1 MKQTLT
7 ILMAITVLLFFCSTL
22 LADTGTYQILDYRVK
37 LTPNPNGTVEIEYF
51 QRWLVT
57 GGGIPWVT
65 VGMPNRNFT
74 IVPRSNK
81 GNALGVYE
89 ETTGNWM
96 GVRVTLDKNY
106 GPSQTF
112 QIGFTVIQNRLFY
125 DDGENYRLAFWPG
138 WYNRAQTDLLRIEVS
153 NSAGLDLIK
162 MSPKPDR
169 IENQS
174 LIWERR
180 DIRPGGKFKIFFSVP
195 KTSMAGT
202 VSAGERYS
210 SFAGVP
216 WMFIIIAVCF
226 FAFFLFLIINALLYR
241 FKWSYGNGPEVRY
254 GERRGASLLDS
265 HYYGGGASAC
275 ACACAGCACAC
286 ACAGGGAAG
295 CERKLSPQ
303 CPLCRQCNNKN
314 NCAVWNGLK

>member
-7 ILMAITVLLFFCSTL
+7 TLITVTTLLFSCSAL
-22 LADTGTYQILDYRVK
+22 MADTGTYQILDYRVK

-57 GGGIPWVT
+57 SGGIPWVT
-65 VGMPNRNFT
+65 VGMPNSSFT

-81 GNALGVYE
+81 RNAISVYE
-89 ETTGNWM
+89 ENTGGWS
-96 GVRVTLDKNY
+96 GVHVTLDKNY

-112 QIGFTVIQNRLFY
+112 EVGFAIVQNCLFY
-125 DDGENYRLAFWPG
+125 DDGENYRFAFWPG
-138 WYNRAQTDLLRIEVS
+138 WYNRAQTDLLHIEVC

-162 MSPKPDR
+162 VSPKPDR
-169 IENQS
+169 TENRS
-174 LIWERR
+174 LIWECR
-180 DIRPGGKFKIFFSVP
+180 DLRPGGKFKIFFSVP

-202 VSAGERYS
+202 ISIGARYS
-210 SFAGVP
+210 DSADVP
-216 WMFIIIAVCF
+216 WLAIIIAVCF
-226 FAFFLFLIINALLYR
+226 FAFFLFLIIYALLYR
-241 FKWSYGNGPEVRY
+241 FKWSYGNGPQVNY
-254 GERRGASLLDS
+254 GGRRGTSLL
-265 HYYGGGASAC
+265 GGHGGTHCVC

-314 NCAVWNGLK
+314 NCAVWNWLK